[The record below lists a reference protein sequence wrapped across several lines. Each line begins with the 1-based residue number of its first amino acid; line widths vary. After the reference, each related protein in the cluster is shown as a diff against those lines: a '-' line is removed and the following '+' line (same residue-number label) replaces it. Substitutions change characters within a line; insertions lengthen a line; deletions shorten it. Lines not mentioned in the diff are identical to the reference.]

1 MVQQAGYEGSM
12 DDGERVSILR
22 VRFFS
27 SNAPKAGADQIVN
40 IARRRDLYLPLC
52 VPGFRVF

>member
-1 MVQQAGYEGSM
+1 M

-22 VRFFS
+22 VS
-27 SNAPKAGADQIVN
+27 LHDPLSGARADEIVN

-52 VPGFRVF
+52 VPGFRVL